1 MNAALALT
9 VVPKSVVTHRALTH
23 AAVVMAIHSIQ
34 MEVAAMVHL

>member
-23 AAVVMAIHSIQ
+23 AAVVTATRWIQ
-34 MEVAAMVHL
+34 MEVAAMVRS